1 MALLLHI
8 GYLYFKVARGVA
20 GDAWEAPSIL
30 YGRPTEIR
38 KGDHL
43 GNLRFAER
51 LRRLSYRK
59 VTGKPST
66 AGTFSEE
73 RENIRIFLRDTG
85 TEKPSHK
92 SGAVD
97 IVVRDGRVVS
107 LLSPAG
113 MQLDSIHLEPEEIG
127 RIMGPKMESRQPVS
141 LSAISPFLQNA
152 VIASEDARF
161 YSHIGIDI
169 RAIGRALFA
178 NLKERRFA
186 QGGSTITQQLAK
198 NFFLSPKK
206 TLGRKLREA
215 ELALILEMRYSKQQI
230 LEMYLNKI
238 YFGQEGF
245 RGIYGIEEAAGFYFS
260 KPAKD
265 ISLAEAALLAG
276 IIRSPNGY
284 SPLRNPKVARERRN
298 AVLARMRHLE
308 MIREDEFRKAASAPV
323 RIQPRSAPVHVA
335 SYFVDYIQRIT
346 AEELGGEKLYRTGYR
361 YYTTL
366 DPTHQ
371 AAAQEAVT
379 RGIKEIEKTAL
390 SAGEPLQAALV
401 AVDPK
406 TGAMTAMVGG
416 RDYGQTQFNR
426 ATDAKRQ
433 PGSAF
438 KPFVLLTALSL
449 SAQGKGDKTLSTIVS
464 GEPVSIPTPEGM
476 WTPSNFDRKTYGK
489 ITIRKT
495 IEESVN
501 TATVRLANDVGL
513 KEVLKTARAAG
524 ITSPLLPVPSMA
536 LGSFEVTPVELAYAY
551 TTIASGG
558 IRFDPFPLFSVTTA
572 DGDILTAKKVH
583 RERALDPRAAYLT
596 GYAMEGVLER
606 GTAKSA
612 KTLGIY
618 FPASGKT
625 GTTDGNRDS
634 WFVGYTPDVVCAVW
648 VGYDSGAD
656 TGLTGAQRSAPHL
669 GAVPASPLPPIRTAD
684 PARTGRGGD
693 RYDRSRVRVPRHHL
707 MSSNAAGGLPY
718 RDGAEGNLPSASRE
732 PRRGYPPQGNAQ
744 RRGLLPQPLQVGGSV
759 YRQSSGN
766 SYWHHCPLHW
776 PAWACRSIHRGK
788 GQSSFMV

>member
-20 GDAWEAPSIL
+20 ADAWEAPSIL

-73 RENIRIFLRDTG
+73 HENIRIFLRDTG
-85 TEKPSHK
+85 IEKPSQK

-97 IVVRDGRVVS
+97 IGVRDGRVVS

-113 MQLDSIHLEPEEIG
+113 MQLDSIHLEPEEVG

-178 NLKERRFA
+178 NLKEQRFA

-298 AVLARMRHLE
+298 AVLARMRQLK
-308 MIREDEFRKAASAPV
+308 MIREDEFHKAANAPV

-390 SAGEPLQAALV
+390 SCRR
-401 AVDPK
+401 
-406 TGAMTAMVGG
+406 T
-416 RDYGQTQFNR
+416 
-426 ATDAKRQ
+426 
-433 PGSAF
+433 
-438 KPFVLLTALSL
+438 
-449 SAQGKGDKTLSTIVS
+449 
-464 GEPVSIPTPEGM
+464 
-476 WTPSNFDRKTYGK
+476 
-489 ITIRKT
+489 
-495 IEESVN
+495 
-501 TATVRLANDVGL
+501 
-513 KEVLKTARAAG
+513 AAG
-524 ITSPLLPVPSMA
+524 
-536 LGSFEVTPVELAYAY
+536 
-551 TTIASGG
+551 
-558 IRFDPFPLFSVTTA
+558 
-572 DGDILTAKKVH
+572 
-583 RERALDPRAAYLT
+583 RA
-596 GYAMEGVLER
+596 G
-606 GTAKSA
+606 
-612 KTLGIY
+612 
-618 FPASGKT
+618 
-625 GTTDGNRDS
+625 
-634 WFVGYTPDVVCAVW
+634 
-648 VGYDSGAD
+648 
-656 TGLTGAQRSAPHL
+656 
-669 GAVPASPLPPIRTAD
+669 
-684 PARTGRGGD
+684 
-693 RYDRSRVRVPRHHL
+693 
-707 MSSNAAGGLPY
+707 
-718 RDGAEGNLPSASRE
+718 
-732 PRRGYPPQGNAQ
+732 
-744 RRGLLPQPLQVGGSV
+744 
-759 YRQSSGN
+759 
-766 SYWHHCPLHW
+766 
-776 PAWACRSIHRGK
+776 CR
-788 GQSSFMV
+788 

>member
-1 MALLLHI
+1 LIRRYLLLSLAAALLLHI
-8 GYLYFKVARGVA
+8 GYLYYKVGRGVA

-38 KGDHL
+38 KGYHL

-51 LRRLSYRK
+51 LQRLSYRK
-59 VTGKPST
+59 VVGKPPN

-73 RENIRIFLRDTG
+73 PAKIRIFPRDNG
-85 TEKPSHK
+85 IEKPSHE
-92 SGAVD
+92 SGPVD

-107 LLSPAG
+107 LVSPAG
-113 MQLDSIHLEPEEIG
+113 VQLDSIHLEPEEIG
-127 RIMGPKMESRQPVS
+127 RIMGPKMESRRPVT

-161 YSHIGIDI
+161 YSHIGIDVL
-169 RAIGRALFA
+169 AIGRALFT
-178 NLKERRFA
+178 NLKEQRFA

-206 TLGRKLREA
+206 TLMRKLREA
-215 ELALILEMRYSKQQI
+215 ELALFLELRYSKKQI

-238 YFGQEGF
+238 YFGQEGL
-245 RGIYGIEEAAGFYFS
+245 RGVYGIEEAAAFYFS
-260 KPAKD
+260 KQAKD
-265 ISLAEAALLAG
+265 ISLEESALLAG
-276 IIRSPNGY
+276 IIRSPNRY
-284 SPLRNPKVARERRN
+284 SLFRNPTAVQERRN
-298 AVLARMRHLE
+298 AVLARMRQLE
-308 MIREDEFRKAASAPV
+308 MIREDEFQRASNAPV
-323 RIQPRSAPVHVA
+323 RIQPRSAPVHMA

-371 AAAQEAVT
+371 ADAQEAVT
-379 RGIKEIEKTAL
+379 RGLEEIEKTAL
-390 SAGEPLQAALV
+390 PAGEPLQAALV
-401 AVDPK
+401 AVDPA

-416 RDYGQTQFNR
+416 RNYGHTQFNR

-438 KPFVLLTALSL
+438 KPLVLLTALSL

-476 WTPSNFDRKTYGK
+476 WTPSNFERKTYGK
-489 ITIRKT
+489 ITIRKA

-501 TATVRLANDVGL
+501 TATVRLANDIGL

-583 RERALDPRAAYLT
+583 RERALDPRTAYLT
-596 GYAMEGVLER
+596 GYAMEGVIER

-656 TGLTGAQRSAPHL
+656 TGLTGARGALHIWARFLRALYPQSGPPPMNRPEGVETAVIDPESGYLATTSCPQTLREAYLTGTAPKETCPQHPVNPVVDTLRKGMRS
-669 GAVPASPLPPIRTAD
+669 V
-684 PARTGRGGD
+684 GD
-693 RYDRSRVRVPRHHL
+693 FFR
-707 MSSNAAGGLPY
+707 
-718 RDGAEGNLPSASRE
+718 NLF
-732 PRRGYPPQGNAQ
+732 
-744 RRGLLPQPLQVGGSV
+744 
-759 YRQSSGN
+759 
-766 SYWHHCPLHW
+766 
-776 PAWACRSIHRGK
+776 K
-788 GQSSFMV
+788 

>member
-1 MALLLHI
+1 
-8 GYLYFKVARGVA
+8 
-20 GDAWEAPSIL
+20 
-30 YGRPTEIR
+30 
-38 KGDHL
+38 
-43 GNLRFAER
+43 
-51 LRRLSYRK
+51 
-59 VTGKPST
+59 
-66 AGTFSEE
+66 
-73 RENIRIFLRDTG
+73 
-85 TEKPSHK
+85 
-92 SGAVD
+92 
-97 IVVRDGRVVS
+97 
-107 LLSPAG
+107 
-113 MQLDSIHLEPEEIG
+113 
-127 RIMGPKMESRQPVS
+127 
-141 LSAISPFLQNA
+141 
-152 VIASEDARF
+152 
-161 YSHIGIDI
+161 
-169 RAIGRALFA
+169 
-178 NLKERRFA
+178 
-186 QGGSTITQQLAK
+186 
-198 NFFLSPKK
+198 
-206 TLGRKLREA
+206 
-215 ELALILEMRYSKQQI
+215 
-230 LEMYLNKI
+230 MYLNKI

-298 AVLARMRHLE
+298 AVLARMRQLK
-308 MIREDEFRKAASAPV
+308 MIREDEFHKAANAPV
-323 RIQPRSAPVHVA
+323 RIQPRSAPAHVA

-346 AEELGGEKLYRTGYR
+346 AEELGGEKLYRTGNR

-390 SAGEPLQAALV
+390 PAGEPLQAALV

-416 RDYGQTQFNR
+416 RDYGETQFNR
-426 ATDAKRQ
+426 AADAKRQ

-489 ITIRKT
+489 ITIRKM

-524 ITSPLLPVPSMA
+524 ITSPLLPVPSIA
-536 LGSFEVTPVELAYAY
+536 LGSFEVTPMELAYAY

-558 IRFDPFPLFSVTTA
+558 IRFEPFPLFSVTTA
-572 DGDILTAKKVH
+572 DGDILTAKEVH
-583 RERALDPRAAYLT
+583 RERALDPRAAYLA
-596 GYAMEGVLER
+596 GYAMEGVIER

-618 FPASGKT
+618 FPAAGKT

-656 TGLTGAQRSAPHL
+656 TGLTGAQ
-669 GAVPASPLPPIRTAD
+669 GALHIWARFLRALYPQSGPLPLPGPERVETAMID
-684 PARTGRGGD
+684 PESGYLATTSCPQTLREAYLTGTAPKETCPQHPVNPVVDTLRKGVRSVGD
-693 RYDRSRVRVPRHHL
+693 FFR
-707 MSSNAAGGLPY
+707 
-718 RDGAEGNLPSASRE
+718 NLF
-732 PRRGYPPQGNAQ
+732 
-744 RRGLLPQPLQVGGSV
+744 
-759 YRQSSGN
+759 
-766 SYWHHCPLHW
+766 
-776 PAWACRSIHRGK
+776 K
-788 GQSSFMV
+788 

>member
-8 GYLYFKVARGVA
+8 GYLYFKVGRGVA

-38 KGDHL
+38 KGEHL

-51 LRRLSYRK
+51 LHRLSYRK
-59 VTGKPST
+59 VMGTPSI

-73 RENIRIFLRDTG
+73 PANIRIFLRDNG
-85 TEKPSHK
+85 TEKPSHEN
-92 SGAVD
+92 GPVD
-97 IVVRDGRVVS
+97 IVVRNGRVVS
-107 LLSPAG
+107 LVSPAG
-113 MQLDSIHLEPEEIG
+113 TQLDSIHLEPEEIG
-127 RIMGPKMESRQPVS
+127 RIMGPKMESRRPVT
-141 LSAISPFLQNA
+141 LSAISPFLQSA

-161 YSHIGIDI
+161 YSHIGIDVH
-169 RAIGRALFA
+169 ALGRAFFT
-178 NLKERRFA
+178 NLKEQRFA

-206 TLGRKLREA
+206 TIGRKLREA
-215 ELALILEMRYSKQQI
+215 ELALILELRYSKKQI

-260 KPAKD
+260 KQAKD
-265 ISLAEAALLAG
+265 ISLEESALLAG
-276 IIRSPNGY
+276 IIRSPNRY
-284 SPLRNPKVARERRN
+284 ALLRHPEAAKVRRN
-298 AVLARMRHLE
+298 TVLARMRQLE
-308 MIREDEFRKAASAPV
+308 MIREDEFHRASNAPV
-323 RIQPRSAPVHVA
+323 RIRPRSAPAHLA

-379 RGIKEIEKTAL
+379 RGLEAIEKTAL
-390 SAGEPLQAALV
+390 PAGEPLQAALV
-401 AVDPK
+401 AVDPI

-416 RDYGQTQFNR
+416 RGYGQTQFNR
-426 ATDAKRQ
+426 AADAKRQ

-449 SAQGKGDKTLSTIVS
+449 STQGKGDKTLSTIVS
-464 GEPVSIPTPEGM
+464 GEPVSIPTPGGV

-495 IEESVN
+495 IEDSVN

-513 KEVLKTARAAG
+513 TEVLKTARAVG
-524 ITSPLLPVPSMA
+524 ITSPLSPVPSMA

-572 DGDILTAKKVH
+572 DGDIIIAKKVH
-583 RERALDPRAAYLT
+583 QERALDPRAAYLT
-596 GYAMEGVLER
+596 GYALEGVLER

-656 TGLTGAQRSAPHL
+656 TGLTGARGALHIWARFLRALYPQSGPLALARPEGVETAVIDPESGYLATAACPQTLREAYLTGTAPKE
-669 GAVPASPLPPIRTAD
+669 TC
-684 PARTGRGGD
+684 
-693 RYDRSRVRVPRHHL
+693 PRHPVNPVVDTL
-707 MSSNAAGGLPY
+707 RKGMRSVGDFF
-718 RDGAEGNLPSASRE
+718 RNLF
-732 PRRGYPPQGNAQ
+732 
-744 RRGLLPQPLQVGGSV
+744 
-759 YRQSSGN
+759 
-766 SYWHHCPLHW
+766 
-776 PAWACRSIHRGK
+776 K
-788 GQSSFMV
+788 